1 MIRREVIAARGML
14 KATDER
20 LKLAGQLPRVIQ
32 RKAHAGDVD
41 RAPARPA
48 TDLASYEL
56 AQGNAHG
63 LSLITENCRS
73 VVTEKC
79 RSPQP
84 AG

>member
-41 RAPARPA
+41 RAPARPLTSSPRA
-48 TDLASYEL
+48 TLTGVAP
-56 AQGNAHG
+56 
-63 LSLITENCRS
+63 R
-73 VVTEKC
+73 
-79 RSPQP
+79 P
-84 AG
+84 AR